1 MKKYFFPR
9 ELIFV
14 FTPYFH
20 ISLGA
25 ILSKNVKM
33 GEVLGEIYKGGGGGG
48 GGGHIEVL
56 CSRGALNH
64 LHTMLSSLLAF

>member
-48 GGGHIEVL
+48 SGHIEVL

>member
-48 GGGHIEVL
+48 CHIEVL

>member
-9 ELIFV
+9 ELIVV

-48 GGGHIEVL
+48 GGHIEVL
-56 CSRGALNH
+56 CSRGALKH
-64 LHTMLSSLLAF
+64 LHTMLSSLIAF

>member
-48 GGGHIEVL
+48 GHIEVL

>member
-48 GGGHIEVL
+48 GWSYRSVV
-56 CSRGALNH
+56 
-64 LHTMLSSLLAF
+64 

>member
-48 GGGHIEVL
+48 GGHIEL
-56 CSRGALNH
+56 LYSRGALNH
-64 LHTMLSSLLAF
+64 LHTMLSSLLTF

>member
-33 GEVLGEIYKGGGGGG
+33 GEVLGEIYKGGG
-48 GGGHIEVL
+48 HIEVL